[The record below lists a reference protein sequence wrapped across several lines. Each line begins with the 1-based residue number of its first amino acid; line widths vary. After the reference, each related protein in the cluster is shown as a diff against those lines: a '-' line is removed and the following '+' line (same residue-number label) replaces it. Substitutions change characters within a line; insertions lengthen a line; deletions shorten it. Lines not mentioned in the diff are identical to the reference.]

1 MQSTRDI
8 KHQLE
13 SIYGKK
19 KGERAF
25 QKILPLIDT
34 PLKKRKT
41 KEYFSNLD
49 SVLITYGDS
58 LKKDDERPLQTL
70 HRFAASY
77 LKDVFSTI
85 HILPFYPY
93 SSDDGFSVMD
103 FFSVDPALGSW
114 KDIKSLRGDFH
125 LMFDHVLNH
134 ISAKSEWF
142 QKYLTQ
148 EKGFEKI
155 AIEVDPTTDISAVTR
170 PRALPLLTEFEK
182 KSNKKVFVWT
192 TFSADQ
198 IDLNYQSIDVLEK
211 IIKVL
216 LFYVQHGATIVRL
229 DAIAYL
235 WKEIGTDCIH
245 HQKTHEVVQL
255 FRKIL
260 NVVAP
265 GTIILTETNVPHDEN
280 ISYFGD
286 GRNEAQM
293 VYNFTLPPLLLHAF
307 TTEHAGILSHWAKGL
322 HVPSDE
328 TTFYNFTASHDG
340 VGVRPLEGILNAGE
354 TKRLSEL
361 VKENGGGVSFKK
373 NPNGTQ
379 SPYELN
385 ITYVD
390 ALLKK
395 KVDPYHVQRFLAT
408 QAVQYVLPGVPATYI
423 HSLLGSR
430 NWQEGVKHTKQLRT
444 INREKLSMDDVKK
457 ELNDPNSFRSR
468 IFYPY
473 IELIKVRKAQKAFHP
488 NSNFTILNIN
498 EKVFAIKRFCDDQ
511 TIYALTNVTSK
522 CVHVSLKENVAG
534 SQLKD
539 LVTGIKVSTNDVEL
553 KPYQYMWLTDD

>member
-13 SIYGKK
+13 NIYGKK
-19 KGERAF
+19 EGEKAF
-25 QKILPLIDT
+25 QKILPLIDNS
-34 PLKKRKT
+34 LKKRKP
-41 KEYFSNLD
+41 KEYFSHLD

-58 LKKDDERPLQTL
+58 LKMDNERPLQTL
-70 HRFAASY
+70 HGFASSY
-77 LKDVFSTI
+77 LKDAFSTI

-103 FFSVDPALGSW
+103 FLSVDPALGSW
-114 KDIKSLRGDFH
+114 KDIKSIRGEFH

-142 QKYLTQ
+142 QKYLRH
-148 EKGFEKI
+148 EKGFEKL
-155 AIEVDPTTDISAVTR
+155 AIEVDPTTDVSEVTR

-198 IDLNYQSIDVLEK
+198 IDLNYHSIDVLEK
-211 IIKVL
+211 MIKIL
-216 LFYVQHGATIVRL
+216 LFYVQHGATIIRL

-235 WKEIGTDCIH
+235 WKEIGTNCIH

-255 FRKIL
+255 FRKIF

-265 GTIILTETNVPHDEN
+265 DTIILTETNVPHDEN
-280 ISYFGD
+280 TSYFGD

-307 TTEHAGILSHWAKGL
+307 VNEDACILSNWAKGL

-328 TTFYNFTASHDG
+328 NTFYNFTASHDG
-340 VGVRPLEGILNAGE
+340 IGVRPLEGILNTGE

-361 VKENGGGVSFKK
+361 VKENGGGVSYKK

-395 KVDPYHVQRFLAT
+395 REDPYHVQRFLAT

-444 INREKLSMDDVKK
+444 INREKLSIDDVKK
-457 ELNDPNSFRSR
+457 ELSDPNSFRSR

-473 IELIKVRKAQKAFHP
+473 IELIKTRKVQKAFHP
-488 NSNFTILNIN
+488 NSNFEILDVN
-498 EKVFAIKRFCDDQ
+498 EKVFAIKRSCDDQ
-511 TIYALTNVTSK
+511 TIYTLTNVTSK
-522 CVHVSLKENVAG
+522 CVRVSLKENG
-534 SQLKD
+534 IDPQLKD
-539 LVTGIKVSTNDVEL
+539 LVTGIKVSTNDIEL
-553 KPYQYMWLTDD
+553 KPYQYMWLTID

>member
-1 MQSTRDI
+1 MQGTHDI
-8 KHQLE
+8 RYQLE
-13 SIYGKK
+13 IIYGKK
-19 KGERAF
+19 EGEKAF

-41 KEYFSNLD
+41 KEYFSHRD

-58 LKKDDERPLQTL
+58 LKKDNELPLQTL
-70 HRFAASY
+70 HRFADSY

-103 FFSVDPALGSW
+103 FLSVDPALGSW
-114 KDIKSLRGDFH
+114 KDIKSLRGEFH

-142 QKYLTQ
+142 QKYLSK
-148 EKGFEKI
+148 EKGFEKL
-155 AIEVDPTTDISAVTR
+155 AIEVDPARDLSAVIR
-170 PRALPLLTEFEK
+170 PRAFPLLTEFRK
-182 KSNKKVFVWT
+182 KSGERIHVWT
-192 TFSADQ
+192 TFSEDQ
-198 IDLNYQSIDVLEK
+198 IDLNYESIDVLEK
-211 IIKVL
+211 MVEVM
-216 LFYVQHGATIVRL
+216 LFYVNQGARIIRL

-235 WKEIGTDCIH
+235 WKEIGTTCIH
-245 HQKTHEVVQL
+245 CKNTHDMVKL

-265 GTIILTETNVPHDEN
+265 DTILLTETNVPHDEN

-307 TTEHAGILSHWAKGL
+307 VNEHAGILSHWAKGL

-328 TTFYNFTASHDG
+328 NTFYNFTASHDG
-340 VGVRPLEGILNAGE
+340 IGVRPLERILDTGE
-354 TKRLSEL
+354 TKWLSEL
-361 VKENGGGVSFKK
+361 VKENGGGVSYKK

-395 KVDPYHVQRFLAT
+395 REDPYHVQRFLAT

-444 INREKLSMDDVKK
+444 INREKLSIDDVKK

-473 IELIKVRKAQKAFHP
+473 IELIKTRKEQNAFHP
-488 NSNFTILNIN
+488 NSNFKILDIN

-522 CVHVSLKENVAG
+522 CVRVSLKENVTHP
-534 SQLKD
+534 QLKD
-539 LVTGIKVSTNDVEL
+539 LVTGIQVSTNDMEL
-553 KPYQYMWLTDD
+553 KPYQYMWLTSD